1 MARDSSKDITHENM
15 RARLSDKSKQTASSL
30 KESASPKSS
39 PADSNLDSA
48 EKILGAIYELMVK
61 NREQTVKTRELE
73 QRLVKD
79 KKRQDDTQHNQILKA
94 LTVRRKKTKA
104 PEVKPP
110 APKAPEVK
118 PPAPKAPE
126 VKPEVKPPAP
136 KPPEVKP
143 AAPKPPEVKQPP
155 APKSPEVKPE
165 VKPPA
170 PKPPEVKPAAPKP
183 PEVKPPAP
191 KPPEVKPAAPKAPEV
206 KPKAEPAPKAP
217 EVKPKAEPAP
227 KAPEVK
233 PSATKP
239 SAIKIPPVQTGKEVT
254 IGNQI
259 YKGGSVS
266 WRTNNPGNVS
276 YGELAIKYG
285 AIGAWKDPNGDK
297 QQRTTGIAIMPSL
310 EAGDQLKMALWRR
323 PMYKDLTLE
332 QGVNLW
338 VTGKTTTP
346 AANGYAKD
354 LAKAAGVSLNTVIGT
369 MSDSQLK
376 SMIQK
381 QRVWEGFKPGTIEP
395 VINEKTTPVTSSPN
409 TGTKIDQSSQQNK
422 DLKDQA
428 ARDKAAANVLNQTTN
443 VQQSSQTPASQQ
455 KPDDR
460 PPILRK

>member
-143 AAPKPPEVKQPP
+143 A
-155 APKSPEVKPE
+155 
-165 VKPPA
+165 
-170 PKPPEVKPAAPKP
+170 
-183 PEVKPPAP
+183 
-191 KPPEVKPAAPKAPEV
+191 
-206 KPKAEPAPKAP
+206 APKAP